1 MRFTFGERPFIHL
14 LRHRIVGRAIHVWDN
29 GAMLSKVLA
38 RIFLVITSREVLLA
52 LGVVLAAL
60 CVPLILEQWRF
71 VRSYSPQASHE
82 LLREME
88 GIVDGLAGILVAAGV
103 FLESRDT
110 IRRMA
115 VPDGANAAHVP
126 RDSHDPIATD
136 LVDARLNEV
145 AHQNG
150 MGILLVG
157 LLMEIGTLLIG
168 LPARVI
174 DAKRFE
180 RAIFAGCLVL
190 SALAVVILYDFVKD
204 YVLTYRMKR

>member
-1 MRFTFGERPFIHL
+1 MWADPSSPGDK
-14 LRHRIVGRAIHVWDN
+14 GRMFSKI
-29 GAMLSKVLA
+29 LSRV
-38 RIFLVITSREVLLA
+38 FLVITSREVFLLLGIGLA
-52 LGVVLAAL
+52 LLS
-60 CVPLILEQWRF
+60 VPMIIEQFRF
-71 VRSYSPQASHE
+71 VRQYT
-82 LLREME
+82 LLTHDALHEME

-103 FLESRDT
+103 FMESRDT

-115 VPDGANAAHVP
+115 SNDTHAHTAP
-126 RDSHDPIATD
+126 ETDP
-136 LVDARLNEV
+136 LEARLNEV

-180 RAIFAGCLVL
+180 RGIFGCCAVL
-190 SALAVVILYDFVKD
+190 SVLAVIILYDFVKD
-204 YVLTYRMKR
+204 YLLTYRMKHTSKP

>member
-1 MRFTFGERPFIHL
+1 
-14 LRHRIVGRAIHVWDN
+14 
-29 GAMLSKVLA
+29 MLSKVLS
-38 RIFLVITSREVLLA
+38 RIFLLVTSREVFLLLGIFLA
-52 LGVVLAAL
+52 LLS
-60 CVPLILEQWRF
+60 VPMIMEQFRF
-71 VRSYSPQASHE
+71 VRAYAPLDNHE
-82 LLREME
+82 MLHEME

-115 VPDGANAAHVP
+115 GDHPPDYVE
-126 RDSHDPIATD
+126 HDP
-136 LVDARLNEV
+136 VEVRLNEV

-150 MGILLVG
+150 MGILIVG

-180 RAIFAGCLVL
+180 RGIFGMCLVL
-190 SALAVVILYDFVKD
+190 SVLAVVILYDFVKD
-204 YVLTYRMKR
+204 YLLTYRMKR

>member
-1 MRFTFGERPFIHL
+1 MFSR
-14 LRHRIVGRAIHVWDN
+14 V
-29 GAMLSKVLA
+29 LS
-38 RIFLVITSREVLLA
+38 RIFLAITSREMFLVIGVFLA
-52 LGVVLAAL
+52 LL
-60 CVPLILEQWRF
+60 CMPMILEQWRF
-71 VRSYSPQASHE
+71 VRAYVPLESHE
-82 LLREME
+82 MLHEME

-115 VPDGANAAHVP
+115 ANLPHDHVE
-126 RDSHDPIATD
+126 HDPIQ
-136 LVDARLNEV
+136 VRLNEV

-150 MGILLVG
+150 MGILIVG

-180 RAIFAGCLVL
+180 RGIFAMCMVL
-190 SALAVVILYDFVKD
+190 SVLAVIILYDFVKD
-204 YVLTYRMKR
+204 YLLTYRMKR